1 MMIWSYHVNEAPLL
15 RKPGEQHMP
24 KIGQFKNET
33 AKANFLRE
41 YDSIAAKWPVPST
54 QLDIETSFGSTR
66 VRKSGSG
73 NGVPLVLLPG
83 IGGNGQIWHRFIAD
97 LTTDRIVYTPD
108 VIGWAGRCE
117 QTSPVQDSGDI
128 AAWMAEVIEGLGE
141 KRVHLAGNS
150 VGSWLAGAVAL
161 HRSDK
166 LASLIMLE
174 PSAATFLKPTWGLL
188 LKFMS
193 AGSRPNPERMRKF
206 NKWLMPGL
214 DLTEDELAL
223 SLATIG
229 FRAGMPWDRAFT
241 DEQLATIALPTLILF
256 GADTV
261 VQNPNAAA
269 ERARTHLPN
278 ADIEIIGG
286 VGHDL
291 LWANPGEIIPRL
303 LGFIAE
309 HE

>member
-1 MMIWSYHVNEAPLL
+1 
-15 RKPGEQHMP
+15 MP
-24 KIGQFKNET
+24 KIGQFKNAT
-33 AKANFLRE
+33 AKAHFLRE
-41 YDSIAAKWPVPST
+41 YDSMAAKWPVPST

-73 NGVPLVLLPG
+73 GGVPLVLLPG

-97 LTTDRIVYTPD
+97 LASDRIVYTPD

-117 QTSPVQDSGDI
+117 QTAPVQDSADI

-141 KRVHLAGNS
+141 ERVHLAGNS
-150 VGSWLAGAVAL
+150 VGAWLAGAVAL

-166 LASLIMLE
+166 LASLVMLE
-174 PSAATFLKPTWGLL
+174 ASAATFLKPSWSLL

-193 AGSRPNPERMRKF
+193 AGSRPNAERLRKF
-206 NKWLMPGL
+206 NKWLMPNL
-214 DLTEDELAL
+214 ELTEDELAL

-229 FRAGMPWDRAFT
+229 FRSGMPWDRTFT
-241 DEQLATIALPTLILF
+241 DEQLDTIVLPTLVLF

-261 VQNPNAAA
+261 VQDPEAAA
-269 ERARTHLPN
+269 QRARTHLPH
-278 ADIEIIGG
+278 ADIEIVEG

-291 LWANPGEIIPRL
+291 LWANPADIIPRL